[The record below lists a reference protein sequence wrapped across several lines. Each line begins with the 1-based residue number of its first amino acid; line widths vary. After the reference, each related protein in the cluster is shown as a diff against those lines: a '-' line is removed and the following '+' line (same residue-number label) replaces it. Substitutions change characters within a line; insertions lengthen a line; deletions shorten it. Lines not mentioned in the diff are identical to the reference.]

1 MKEENLNQKITVL
14 EAEIQKIKERNRRV
28 EADKAWE
35 TSRTRTAFV
44 ASSTYLL
51 ILIVMLLI
59 NADHPYF
66 NAFLAAVSYIIST
79 ESYGILKKWWLQR
92 KHS

>member
-1 MKEENLNQKITVL
+1 MTGQNKEIKELQ
-14 EAEIQKIKERNRRV
+14 EEIEKIKERNKRV

-59 NADHPYF
+59 NADHPFF

-79 ESYGILKKWWLQR
+79 ESYGILKKWWLKQ
-92 KHS
+92 KNS